1 MTIQSAT
8 TIQASLFPA
17 EDRMITVYGTQDC
30 VQCTRATV
38 LLDREHVPYEYV
50 DLALEE
56 NQSKLAALRAAGFQQ
71 MPVIETPTERFTGFD
86 PDRIKKAAVEVRE
99 SLATSAPEL
108 TAPQLATG
116 G

>member
-8 TIQASLFPA
+8 TIQPSLFPA
-17 EDRMITVYGTQDC
+17 EDPMITVNGTEDC

-86 PDRIKKAAVEVRE
+86 PDRIKKAAAEVRDA
-99 SLATSAPEL
+99 LTRPTPALSAPHL
-108 TAPQLATG
+108 TAG
-116 G
+116 